1 MDEQSASGRPLL
13 DRKDS
18 VSVVPGKEGEAIP
31 PGSFSGKAIGVFTSG
46 GDSQGRPMFL
56 HYF

>member
-1 MDEQSASGRPLL
+1 MADPSSPRPLM

-18 VSVVPGKEGEAIP
+18 VSVVPGKEGEAIA
-31 PGSFSGKAIGVFTSG
+31 PGSFAGKSVGVFTSG
-46 GDSQGRPMFL
+46 GDSQGMQLSL